1 MTVRVLQKFASPR
14 SARRDR
20 LEKTRRRNASL
31 CAVALGLLWAQ
42 AAVADG
48 RFEIIGADYRE
59 EDGMWLADARLGLEL
74 SSEALEALNSGVA
87 LSIQTQFEVTR
98 RRRAWPDA
106 LAEDRQRNIQLSY
119 LSLSQRY
126 LIKNLDTG
134 EQESYATL
142 YSALRQIGR
151 VRDFPVI
158 AAEKIKLGERYI
170 VSVRVVLNQEALP
183 GPLQVLIFWRG
194 DFSLESEWYRW
205 KLN

>member
-1 MTVRVLQKFASPR
+1 MVENRRS
-14 SARRDR
+14 SARFF
-20 LEKTRRRNASL
+20 
-31 CAVALGLLWAQ
+31 AVVLSLLWAQ
-42 AAVADG
+42 MAVADG

-59 EDGMWLADARLGLEL
+59 EDGMWIVDARLGLEL
-74 SSEALEALNSGVA
+74 SSEALEALESGVA
-87 LSIQTQFEVTR
+87 LTIQTQIEVTR

-106 LAEDRQRNIQLSY
+106 LVEDRQRNIQLSY

-126 LIKNLDTG
+126 LIKNLDSG

-158 AAEKIKLGERYI
+158 ATEKIKTGARYI
-170 VSVRVVLNQEALP
+170 VSLRVVLNQEALP